1 MERSRPGY
9 SREGSAPGLVAGLL
23 PGASLGH
30 RGDRMLTR
38 KQIASPAQGCRPQQ
52 FLTPAELKLR
62 GCLFQH
68 PRAHPTGLSPCPFSD
83 CAENRYLPL
92 PRVCCLLSPLPQP
105 VGMIHGRGEAWG
117 KTGGLLAPSCQLHPV
132 CQGAFPR
139 PCFFLGYS
147 SPGSLAF
154 SSAPGGWWVGVDGGG
169 ERDEEAIPGQP
180 RDSGAYLREGGLTCP
195 LKSGSALA

>member
-1 MERSRPGY
+1 
-9 SREGSAPGLVAGLL
+9 
-23 PGASLGH
+23 
-30 RGDRMLTR
+30 MLTR

-68 PRAHPTGLSPCPFSD
+68 PRAQPTGLSPCPFSD

-139 PCFFLGYS
+139 ACFLLGFS
-147 SPGSLAF
+147 SPGSLPF
-154 SSAPGGWWVGVDGGG
+154 SSFTFIKRLFSSSSLSFVRLRLLIFSPGSLDSSLCS
-169 ERDEEAIPGQP
+169 IQPGISH
-180 RDSGAYLREGGLTCP
+180 DVLCM
-195 LKSGSALA
+195 